1 MEVSAISASINIQSR
16 DSHHSAENIGRR
28 VIENHDSDGDGRLSV
43 QELGNRPELLRRID
57 SNRDNFADQDELFYA
72 LAKRLEKQ
80 AGLSIEISLD
90 INVIKASLGNL
101 LSETLETISPENRT
115 SEEQSALDISIRER
129 YIGAIAFDGIDN
141 GQLFSGSTNISP
153 TSDSNNFGN
162 LFSSSQND
170 GRQLLLD
177 LLVGELGTP
186 RNEAVG
192 ILNAL
197 QNQSFSIFA

>member
-16 DSHHSAENIGRR
+16 DTNRSAESIGRR

-43 QELGNRPELLRRID
+43 QELGNRPELLQRID

-101 LSETLETISPENRT
+101 LSEALETISQENRI
-115 SEEQSALDISIRER
+115 SEEQSALDVNIRER
-129 YIGAIAFDGIDN
+129 YIGAIAIDGLDN
-141 GQLFSGSTNISP
+141 DQLFSGSTNVSS
-153 TSDSNNFGN
+153 SDSSNFGN

-170 GRQLLLD
+170 GQQLLLD

-186 RNEAVG
+186 RNEAVS